1 MTFALIAPLLDQ
13 ILTGILTERSAP
25 CLLKAIRSQERS
37 FGEAALRVRVALET
51 ETSVVFLWLGH
62 LAD

>member
-1 MTFALIAPLLDQ
+1 MIFALIAPFPDQ

-51 ETSVVFLWLGH
+51 ETSVLFLWLGH